1 MVVGSRW
8 PREQVLAWGM
18 NTQEK
23 MPGPGSGLREH
34 RALLG
39 VSVLVGQPLAHRAGG
54 VPVLGKGTEVQ
65 EVLQKMS
72 YFLVYRTC
80 TVEQAREE
88 GWISFCS
95 VF

>member
-8 PREQVLAWGM
+8 PGEHVLAWGM

-23 MPGPGSGLREH
+23 IPGQGSGLRER
-34 RALLG
+34 RASLG
-39 VSVLVGQPLAHRAGG
+39 VSVLVGQPLTHRAGE
-54 VPVLGKGTEVQ
+54 VPMLGNGTEVQ

-72 YFLVYRTC
+72 YFLAYRIC
-80 TVEQAREE
+80 TVEQAGEE